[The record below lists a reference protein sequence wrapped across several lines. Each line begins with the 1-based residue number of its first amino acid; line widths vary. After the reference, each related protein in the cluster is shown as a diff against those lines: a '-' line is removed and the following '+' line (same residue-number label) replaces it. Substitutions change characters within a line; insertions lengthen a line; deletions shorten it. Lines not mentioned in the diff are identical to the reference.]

1 MSKPTK
7 QELETALELA
17 KLMREQGKDPQYIA
31 KSLMNYHYRI
41 GYLEDVMLAVE
52 RFLRSGMA
60 EAEHTRLLKAVER
73 AREAESRTA
82 KQSSSELGL
91 G

>member
-1 MSKPTK
+1 MSKPTE
-7 QELETALELA
+7 QELAMALKYA
-17 KLMREQGKDPQYIA
+17 KHMREQGEDPQYIA
-31 KSLMNYHYRI
+31 KSLLSHHYRI

-60 EAEHTRLLKAVER
+60 EDEHKRLLKAVER
-73 AREAESRTA
+73 AREAELRTA
-82 KQSSSELGL
+82 KQNSSELGL